1 MKSEE
6 EKIMFKAFEL
16 GLAIIGLSVLYKEMK
31 KRGEND

>member
-16 GLAIIGLSVLYKEMK
+16 GLAIIGLSVLCKVLE
-31 KRGEND
+31 E